1 MPTLNQSELDHL
13 ERRESHLTILAAVV
27 VLILA
32 AGVALLMYPL
42 VFVHGEEVT
51 KWPMRFAFFGFC
63 VLSLLVAAYLLDRQR
78 TFRSVKQQLVAE
90 LQRNIDLRHQADA
103 DLLHTIP
110 DLNHFQDRLAMD
122 YRRASAMEHALSVLA
137 VKIGVSPS
145 VTDSNEA
152 TALVGEIARAIGRN
166 LRPSDSMYL
175 LATGF
180 FGVVLSDT
188 DTATAKKLT
197 AKLQPAIR
205 QVAGEE
211 KFTFEMFVRTY
222 PDNAKSAHE
231 LEQAVASRLPS
242 EQTWDEVP
250 TPTA

>member
-1 MPTLNQSELDHL
+1 MATLNRVELDQL

-42 VFVHGEEVT
+42 VFVHGEEPA

-63 VLSLLVAAYLLDRQR
+63 ILSLLVAAYLLDRQR

-110 DLNHFQDRLAMD
+110 DLNHFQDRLAME

-137 VKIGVSPS
+137 VKVSVSAS
-145 VTDSNEA
+145 VTDQDESR
-152 TALVGEIARAIGRN
+152 ALVGEIARAIGRN

-175 LATGF
+175 LAPGF

-188 DTATAKKLT
+188 DTATAKNLT
-197 AKLQPAIR
+197 AKLEPAVR
-205 QVAGEE
+205 KVAADD
-211 KFTFEMFVRTY
+211 KFKFEMFVRNY

-231 LEQAVASRLPS
+231 LELAISSRMPA
-242 EQTWDEVP
+242 EQNWDEVSS
-250 TPTA
+250 PTA

>member
-1 MPTLNQSELDHL
+1 MATLNRIELDHL
-13 ERRESHLTILAAVV
+13 ERRERHLTILAAVI

-32 AGVALLMYPL
+32 GGVALLMYPL
-42 VFVHGEEVT
+42 VFVHADEST

-78 TFRSVKQQLVAE
+78 TFRSVKQQLVSE

-110 DLNHFQDRLAMD
+110 DLNHFQDRLAME
-122 YRRASAMEHALSVLA
+122 YRRASAMERALSLLA
-137 VKIGVSPS
+137 VKVSVS
-145 VTDSNEA
+145 ADITDANEA

-175 LATGF
+175 LAPGF

-188 DTATAKKLT
+188 DTATARKLT
-197 AKLQPAIR
+197 ERLEPAVRAI
-205 QVAGEE
+205 APEE
-211 KFTFEMFVRTY
+211 KFTCEMFVRNY

-231 LEQAVASRLPS
+231 LEQAVSSRLPA

-250 TPTA
+250 AQH

>member
-1 MPTLNQSELDHL
+1 MATLNRLELDQL
-13 ERRESHLTILAAVV
+13 ERRESQLTRLAAVV
-27 VLILA
+27 VLVLA

-42 VFVHGEEVT
+42 VFVHGEEAT

-110 DLNHFQDRLAMD
+110 DLNHFQDRLAME

-137 VKIGVSPS
+137 VKVSVSAS
-145 VTDSNEA
+145 VTDQDESR
-152 TALVGEIARAIGRN
+152 ALVGEIARAIGRN

-175 LATGF
+175 LAPGF

-188 DTATAKKLT
+188 DTATAKNLT
-197 AKLQPAIR
+197 AKLEPAVR
-205 QVAGEE
+205 KVAADD
-211 KFTFEMFVRTY
+211 KFKFEMFVRNY

-231 LEQAVASRLPS
+231 LELAISSRMPA
-242 EQTWDEVP
+242 EQNWDEVP
-250 TPTA
+250 SPTA